1 MQSPINQ
8 PAETSKNIDFLNL
21 AEVAGAGIR
30 KSVEMLRA
38 MLGLKEQ
45 RMAML
50 TPPEGKSKDQLEI
63 ARESVSRRK
72 LLAQEISLV

>member
-1 MQSPINQ
+1 MPPSINQ
-8 PAETSKNIDFLNL
+8 SAENSNIDLWNPL
-21 AEVAGAGIR
+21 EVAGAGIR

-38 MLGLKEQ
+38 MLRLKEQ

-50 TPPEGKSKDQLEI
+50 TPSEGKSKDQLNI
-63 ARESVSRRK
+63 ARESVSKRQ